1 MTQDQAFTI
10 LESGANV
17 FLTGP
22 AGSGKTYVL
31 NKFIAE
37 QRARGKV
44 VAVTASTGIAAT
56 HMDGVSIHSWA
67 GIGIHET
74 LSLGQAK
81 AIAAKEK
88 VADAIKSA
96 DILVIDEISMLDRFR
111 LDAVQTVCMIARQ
124 SPLPFGGLQ
133 VVLCGDFFQ
142 LPPINRNGTEAHF
155 AFKSNAWHAMN
166 IQVCYLQ
173 EQHRQEDGPF
183 LRLLKAIR
191 NNSIDEEHVELLQT
205 RMNAKIK
212 SGIKPTRLYTHN
224 IDVDAI
230 NQRELAALPGDE
242 EVFPMYS
249 EGPKKLIESLVK
261 GCLAP
266 EELVLKVGAAVMFVK
281 NNFAKGYV
289 NGTLGTVV
297 SFDDEGMPLV
307 KTFSGKEIQVELSS
321 WEMEEPGK
329 EKARIYQ
336 LPLRLAWAITIHKS
350 QGMTLDAAE
359 IDLRKSFVQGM
370 GYVALS
376 RVRSLSGISLLGIN
390 QIALQISPEVL
401 EFNKRM
407 IQASKA
413 LTAPSPI

>member
-10 LESGANV
+10 LESGVNV

-31 NKFIAE
+31 NKFIAN
-37 QRARGKV
+37 QRAKGKV
-44 VAVTASTGIAAT
+44 VAVTASTGVAAT

-124 SPLPFGGLQ
+124 NPSPFGGLQ
-133 VVLCGDFFQ
+133 VILCGDFFQ
-142 LPPINRNGTEAHF
+142 LPPVNRNGTEAHF
-155 AFKSNAWHAMN
+155 AFKSNAWHAMD
-166 IQVCYLQ
+166 IHVCYLQ

-183 LRLLKAIR
+183 LSLLKAIR
-191 NNSIDEEHVELLQT
+191 NNTVDEEHFELLQS
-205 RMNAKIK
+205 RFNAKIR
-212 SGIKPTRLYTHN
+212 SGIKPTRLFTHN

-230 NQRELAALPGDE
+230 NQKELDALTGDE
-242 EVFPMYS
+242 EVFPMYT
-249 EGPKKLIESLVK
+249 EGPKKLLELLVK

-281 NNFAKGYV
+281 NNFPKGYV
-289 NGTLGTVV
+289 NGTLGTVIG
-297 SFDDEGMPLV
+297 FNTEGAPIV
-307 KTFSGKEIQVELSS
+307 QTFSGKLIEVELSS

-359 IDLRKSFVQGM
+359 IDLRKSFVPGM

-376 RVRSLSGISLLGIN
+376 RVRSLSGISLLGVN
-390 QIALQISPEVL
+390 AIAMQISPEVL
-401 EFNKRM
+401 AFNKRM
-407 IQASKA
+407 IAESKS
-413 LTAPSPI
+413 LTLSIV